1 MISTSSTEPAVRK
14 GQTMTRNTWLCITL
28 VVLAGLI
35 ARWLAF
41 APFDISHADEI
52 MQYLEQGKRLA
63 TGHGIVPWEYRYG
76 ARNEL
81 IPQLLAVPFW
91 LGAKL
96 APGTL
101 AGMLAA
107 RWLFLGLTLLALA
120 AAWKLGALTSRTHA
134 LAALFVAA
142 VWYENVLFSTLL
154 LSEVLSAALIALA
167 AALLLADA
175 PSRAAL
181 RWAGLLLGLGVLVR
195 LQYAPFAAVLALARL
210 RTDWRMW
217 GQVLIGAASALAI
230 GIVSDLIAGQV
241 PLRWIWVN
249 FSYNMGQGRAARFGA
264 SGPLEYV
271 RLLLVHLGP
280 AAPLIVAGAVLS
292 PPRYRPL
299 VLALVVNVL
308 FHSLIAHKE
317 YRFIWVSVWSLTV
330 LAGIGSVSLA
340 QWLAERRSGRLS
352 APVLAALAILWLA
365 AGYAGERQSGG
376 ARIMRGG
383 APIPLA
389 ANDAARRNQTCGI
402 ALPDQWRAHLVPA
415 LLPREIP
422 LYVAPA
428 GVMGQ
433 SQPLPAGIA
442 GAADVLVFPARPVG
456 AQNYREL
463 TCRANAVIKACVYVR
478 PGGCLD
484 DPAGSYQAALE
495 REDL

>member
-1 MISTSSTEPAVRK
+1 MEGLTI
-14 GQTMTRNTWLCITL
+14 TRQTWLCIAL
-28 VVLAGLI
+28 VVLLGLI
-35 ARWLAF
+35 SRWLAF

-63 TGHGIVPWEYRYG
+63 TGHGVVPWEYRYG
-76 ARNEL
+76 ARGEL
-81 IPQLLAVPFW
+81 LPQLLAVPYW
-91 LGAKL
+91 LGAKF

-107 RWLFLGLTLLALA
+107 RWFFLALTLLALP
-120 AAWKLGALTSRTHA
+120 AAWRLGALTSRAHA
-134 LAALFVAA
+134 LAALFLAA

-154 LSEVLSAALIALA
+154 LSEVLAAALIGMA

-175 PSRAAL
+175 PGRAAL
-181 RWAGLLLGLGVLVR
+181 RWAGLLLGLGVIVR
-195 LQYAPFAAVLALARL
+195 LQYAPYAAVLVTARL

-217 GQVLIGAASALAI
+217 GQLLLGASGALAI
-230 GIVSDLIAGQV
+230 GAVSDLIAGQV

-249 FSYNMGQGRAARFGA
+249 LSYNMGQGRAARFGA

-271 RLLLVHLGP
+271 RLLLIHLGP
-280 AAPLIVAGAVLS
+280 AAPLLLVGAVLG
-292 PPRYRPL
+292 PARYRPL
-299 VLALVVNVL
+299 VLALIANLL

-317 YRFIWVSVWSLTV
+317 YRFIWASTWSITV
-330 LAGIGSVSLA
+330 LAAIASVS
-340 QWLAERRSGRLS
+340 
-352 APVLAALAILWLA
+352 AARWLA
-365 AGYAGERQSGG
+365 AKRGKTFSPLMLAGLGVLWLLASFAAQRESGG
-376 ARIMRGG
+376 ARVLRGG

-389 ANDAARRNQTCGI
+389 ANDAARRKETCGI

-415 LLPREIP
+415 LLRREIP

-433 SQPLPAGIA
+433 GAPLPSGIA
-442 GAADVLVFPARPVG
+442 SAADVLVFPARPKG
-456 AQNYREL
+456 AENYREL
-463 TCRANAVIKACVYVR
+463 TCRANSVLKACVYVR

-484 DPAGSYQAALE
+484 DPGSSYQAALE

>member
-1 MISTSSTEPAVRK
+1 MEGKTI
-14 GQTMTRNTWLCITL
+14 TRSAWLCIAL
-28 VVLAGLI
+28 VVLAGLVSR
-35 ARWLAF
+35 ALAF

-52 MQYLEQGKRLA
+52 MQFLEQGKRLA

-76 ARNEL
+76 ARGEL

-107 RWLFLGLTLLALA
+107 RWLFLALTLLALP
-120 AAWKLGALTSRTHA
+120 AAWKLGGLTSRTHA

-154 LSEVLSAALIALA
+154 LSEVLGAALIAMA

-195 LQYAPFAAVLALARL
+195 LQYAPFAAVLVLARL

-217 GQVLIGAASALAI
+217 GQVLLGGLGALAI
-230 GIVSDLIAGQV
+230 GVVSDLIAGQV

-249 FSYNMGQGRAARFGA
+249 LSYNMGQGRAARFGA
-264 SGPLEYV
+264 SGPLEYL

-280 AAPLIVAGAVLS
+280 AAPLIMAGAVLS

-299 VLALVVNVL
+299 VLALLVNLL

-317 YRFIWVSVWSLTV
+317 YRFIWLSTWSIAV
-330 LAGIGSVSLA
+330 LAGITSISLL
-340 QWLAERRSGRLS
+340 QWLAARRGQTVTPLM
-352 APVLAALAILWLA
+352 LAALGVLWLA
-365 AGYAGERQSGG
+365 ASFAAQATSGG
-376 ARIMRGG
+376 ARVLRGG

-389 ANDAARRNQTCGI
+389 ANDAAVRKETCGI
-402 ALPDQWRAHLVPA
+402 ALPDQWRAYLVPA
-415 LLPREIP
+415 LLAREVP

-428 GVMGQ
+428 WVLGQ
-433 SQPLPAGIA
+433 AQPLPAGLA
-442 GAADVLVFPARPVG
+442 NAADVLIFPAKPQG
-456 AQNYREL
+456 AENYREL
-463 TCRANAVIKACVYVR
+463 ACRANSVLKACVYVR
-478 PGGCLD
+478 PGGCQN
-484 DPAGSYQAALE
+484 DPNWSYQAALQ

>member
-1 MISTSSTEPAVRK
+1 MDGKTI
-14 GQTMTRNTWLCITL
+14 TRSAWLCIAL
-28 VVLAGLI
+28 VVLAGLV
-35 ARWLAF
+35 ARALAF

-107 RWLFLGLTLLALA
+107 RWLFLGLTLLALP
-120 AAWKLGALTSRTHA
+120 AAWKLGGLTSRTHA

-154 LSEVLSAALIALA
+154 LSEVLGAALIAMA

-195 LQYAPFAAVLALARL
+195 LQYAPFAAVLVLARL

-217 GQVLIGAASALAI
+217 GQVLLGGLGALAI
-230 GIVSDLIAGQV
+230 GVVSDLIAGQV

-249 FSYNMGQGRAARFGA
+249 LSYNMGQGRAARFGA

-271 RLLLVHLGP
+271 RLLLIHLGP
-280 AAPLIVAGAVLS
+280 AAPLLVVGAVLS

-299 VLALVVNVL
+299 VLALLANVL

-317 YRFIWVSVWSLTV
+317 YRFIWVSTWSITV
-330 LAGIGSVSLA
+330 LAAIASVSLV
-340 QWLAERRSGRLS
+340 QWLAAKRAIEQSPLL
-352 APVLAALAILWLA
+352 LATLGVLWLA
-365 AGYAGERQSGG
+365 ASFAAQSTSGG
-376 ARIMRGG
+376 ARVLRGG

-389 ANDAARRNQTCGI
+389 ANDAARRPETCGI
-402 ALPDQWRAHLVPA
+402 AIPDQWRAHLVPA

-433 SQPLPAGIA
+433 GQPLPAGIA
-442 GAADVLVFPARPVG
+442 RAADALIFPARPSG
-456 AQNYREL
+456 AENYREL
-463 TCRANAVIKACVYVR
+463 TCRANAVLKACIYVR

-484 DPAGSYQAALE
+484 NPAGSYQAALE

>member
-1 MISTSSTEPAVRK
+1 MEGKTI
-14 GQTMTRNTWLCITL
+14 TRSAWLCIAL
-28 VVLAGLI
+28 VVLAGLV
-35 ARWLAF
+35 ARALAF

-76 ARNEL
+76 ARGEL

-101 AGMLAA
+101 TGMLAA
-107 RWLFLGLTLLALA
+107 RWLFLGLTLLALP
-120 AAWKLGALTSRTHA
+120 AAWKLGGLTSRTHA

-142 VWYENVLFSTLL
+142 VWFENVLFSTLL
-154 LSEVLSAALIALA
+154 LSEVLGAALIAMA

-195 LQYAPFAAVLALARL
+195 LQYAPFAAVLVLARL

-217 GQVLIGAASALAI
+217 GQVLLGGLGALAI
-230 GIVSDLIAGQV
+230 GVVSDLIAGQV

-249 FSYNMGQGRAARFGA
+249 LSYNMGQGRAARFGA

-271 RLLLVHLGP
+271 RLLLIHLGP
-280 AAPLIVAGAVLS
+280 AAPLLVVGAVLS

-299 VLALVVNVL
+299 VLALLANVL

-317 YRFIWVSVWSLTV
+317 YRFIWVSTWSITV
-330 LAGIGSVSLA
+330 LAAISSVSLW
-340 QWLAERRSGRLS
+340 QWLAANRGIKLS
-352 APVLAALAILWLA
+352 PLLLAALGGLWLLASFA
-365 AGYAGERQSGG
+365 AQATAGG
-376 ARIMRGG
+376 ARVLRGG

-389 ANDAARRNQTCGI
+389 ANDAAQRKETCGI

-428 GVMGQ
+428 GVMAQG
-433 SQPLPAGIA
+433 QPLPAGLA
-442 GAADVLVFPARPVG
+442 SAADVLVFPARPAG
-456 AQNYREL
+456 AENYREL
-463 TCRANAVIKACVYVR
+463 TCRANAVLKACVYVR

-484 DPAGSYQAALE
+484 DPGSSYQAALQ